1 MKPIIL
7 LTATNTITRR
17 DVTELLDRYGY
28 MVLTASDGA
37 EALAIFRENRR
48 VGIIVADIEADGLT
62 LAREAR
68 AMRPD
73 VGVVYTSVAPYRVA
87 ENAKVSGAPMLRV
100 PYAPQQLVGVI
111 AGLGRRVLADP
122 LAA

>member
-17 DVTELLDRYGY
+17 DVTDLLDRYGY
-28 MVLTASDGA
+28 KVLTASDGA

-48 VGIIVADIEADGLT
+48 IGIIVADIEADGLT

-68 AMRPD
+68 AISSH
-73 VGVVYTSVAPYRVA
+73 VGAVYTSVAPYRVV
-87 ENAKVSGAPMLRV
+87 EKAKVPGAPMLRV

>member
-1 MKPIIL
+1 MKPTIL
-7 LTATNTITRR
+7 LTAANAITRR
-17 DVTELLDRYGY
+17 DVTDVFDRYGY
-28 MVLTASDGA
+28 EVLTASDGA
-37 EALAIFRENRR
+37 EARALFRENRR
-48 VGIIVADIEADGLT
+48 IGIIVADVELGGLT

-68 AMRPD
+68 SMRPD

-87 ENAKVSGAPMLRV
+87 DNAKVSGAPMLRV
-100 PYAPQQLVGVI
+100 PYAAQQLVGVI